1 MKDKNV
7 GIVTI
12 IDNKNIGNRLQN
24 YATQEF
30 LKENLLTSKTIKN
43 YGSLKRVVRLKLILR
58 SVLKEKNRKKRLKRY
73 FNFKHFNKN
82 IEFTTYSLEENKIN
96 RNKKVNKKFETFITG
111 SDQVWNCNFGSF
123 SSIYFLNF
131 AEKEKRNAFSAS
143 FGISSIPEDKK
154 EYYKNSLNEMNKIS
168 VREER
173 GKEIVEELTGRK
185 DVEVLLDPTMLM
197 KTQNWEK
204 VMRKPKQLDSLS
216 GKKFI
221 LNYFLGSL
229 SKKRKNEIER
239 IAKENDCEIINILD
253 KKDTFYVCGPS
264 EFLYLEKNA
273 FLVCTDSFHS
283 SVFAILFNTPFV
295 VFDREDSAT
304 RMNSRLDTLLEKF
317 ELKDRWFNERI
328 EKNQLIADYKN
339 VNKVLEM
346 ERKKAQDFIKMAF
359 KEGN

>member
-1 MKDKNV
+1 MKNI
-7 GIVTI
+7 GIITI
-12 IDNKNIGNRLQN
+12 LDNKNIGNRLQN

-30 LKENLLTSKTIKN
+30 LLENNFKPTTIRN
-43 YGSLKRVVRLKLILR
+43 CGSVNKKLKIKLFIR
-58 SVLKEKNRKKRLKRY
+58 SILKEKNRIKRLKRN
-73 FNFKHFNKN
+73 FNFRNFNKN
-82 IEFTTYSLEENKIN
+82 IQFTKYVLNQDKYNKRIN
-96 RNKKVNKKFETFITG
+96 AQFDYVVTG
-111 SDQVWNCNFGSF
+111 SDQVWNCKFGNFSN
-123 SSIYFLNF
+123 IYFLPF
-131 AEKEKRNAFSAS
+131 VSEKKRIAFSAS
-143 FGISSIPEDKK
+143 FGISSIPEVKK
-154 EYYKNSLNEMNKIS
+154 EYYKRFLNEMNKIS

-204 VMRKPKQLDSLS
+204 VMRKTKQLDSLS

-339 VNKVLEM
+339 VNKVLEI

>member
-1 MKDKNV
+1 MKNRNV

-43 YGSLKRVVRLKLILR
+43 YGSLKKVLKLKLVLR
-58 SVLKEKNRKKRLKRY
+58 SIIKENNRIKRLKRY
-73 FNFKHFNKN
+73 INFKHFNKN
-82 IEFTTYSLEENKIN
+82 IEFTSYSLEEGKIN
-96 RNKKVNKKFETFITG
+96 KNKKVNKKFKTFITG

-123 SSIYFLNF
+123 SSIYFLDF
-131 AEKEKRNAFSAS
+131 AEGEKRNAFSAS
-143 FGISSIPEDKK
+143 FGISSIPENKRN
-154 EYYKNSLNEMNKIS
+154 YYKNWLNEMNKIS

-197 KTQNWEK
+197 KTQNWER
-204 VMRKPKQLDSLS
+204 VMKKPKQLDAYND
-216 GKKFI
+216 KKFI

-229 SKKRKNEIER
+229 SQKRRNEIER
-239 IAKENDCEIINILD
+239 IAKENDCKIINILD
-253 KKDTFYVCGPS
+253 KNDPFYVCGPS

-273 FLVCTDSFHS
+273 LLVCTDSFHS

-304 RMNSRLDTLLEKF
+304 RMNSRLDTLIKTFGLN
-317 ELKDRWFNERI
+317 DRWFNERKN
-328 EKNQLIADYKN
+328 KNQLKADYSE
-339 VNKVLEM
+339 VNKILEM
-346 ERKKAQDFIKMAF
+346 ERKKAREFIKIAL
-359 KEGN
+359 KEEI